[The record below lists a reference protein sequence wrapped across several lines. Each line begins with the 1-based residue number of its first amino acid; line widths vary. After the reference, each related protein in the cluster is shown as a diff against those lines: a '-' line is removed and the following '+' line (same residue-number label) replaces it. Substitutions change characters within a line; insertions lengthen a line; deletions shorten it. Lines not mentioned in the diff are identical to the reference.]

1 MASGYDLTS
10 KHPYRLQKA
19 RLGIYEKQPFKEKS
33 LNGIND
39 MALRLRSAGG
49 YSQQERMIHD
59 KREALNRALHF
70 SY

>member
-1 MASGYDLTS
+1 
-10 KHPYRLQKA
+10 
-19 RLGIYEKQPFKEKS
+19 
-33 LNGIND
+33 

-70 SY
+70 SYQAAKVRKVDPENGLAVRALINPNKLK

>member
-1 MASGYDLTS
+1 
-10 KHPYRLQKA
+10 
-19 RLGIYEKQPFKEKS
+19 
-33 LNGIND
+33 

-70 SY
+70 SYQAAEVRKVGQEIGRTARALINPNKLK

>member
-1 MASGYDLTS
+1 
-10 KHPYRLQKA
+10 
-19 RLGIYEKQPFKEKS
+19 
-33 LNGIND
+33 

-70 SY
+70 SYQAAEVLKVGQEAERTARALINPNKLK